1 MIFPSCSLINEVE
14 NKVFLYSWKSWLDG
28 VDAEKAL
35 ESSGIKH
42 PIEQKQA
49 VALIVLSTIYQAS
62 TLWKEQI
69 LIYIANTRE
78 GNPLIQN
85 YLESKFLHLH
95 YYKSKSESNYT

>member
-1 MIFPSCSLINEVE
+1 M
-14 NKVFLYSWKSWLDG
+14 KWKTRFFFIHGTWLDG

-69 LIYIANTRE
+69 LIYIANTR
-78 GNPLIQN
+78 GRNPLI
-85 YLESKFLHLH
+85 H
-95 YYKSKSESNYT
+95 T

>member
-78 GNPLIQN
+78 
-85 YLESKFLHLH
+85 E
-95 YYKSKSESNYT
+95 KSLDTELFRKQVLAPSLL

>member
-1 MIFPSCSLINEVE
+1 M
-14 NKVFLYSWKSWLDG
+14 KWKTRFFFIHGTWLDG

-78 GNPLIQN
+78 EKSLDT
-85 YLESKFLHLH
+85 HL
-95 YYKSKSESNYT
+95 TI